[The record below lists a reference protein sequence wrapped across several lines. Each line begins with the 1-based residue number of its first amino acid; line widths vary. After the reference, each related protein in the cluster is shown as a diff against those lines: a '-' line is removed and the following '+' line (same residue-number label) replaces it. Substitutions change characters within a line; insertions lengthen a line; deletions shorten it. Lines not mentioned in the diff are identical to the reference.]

1 MARIVGHLPVA
12 ELEARYRA
20 ARDATEARHFQAIRL
35 LAQGR
40 TFLEVAEVLAFV
52 PRWVEQL
59 AARYNASGPEAL
71 GDQRRRN
78 GRAATLLTEEVL
90 SALAERVRTPPE
102 DGGLWSG
109 PKVAAWIARH
119 LGLAAVH
126 PQRGWEAL
134 QRIGWSPQAPRP
146 RHARAAGPEEQ
157 AAFRGA
163 RGGGRA
169 SQGGA
174 SGPARRGLGRGR
186 APPRPEAGPAAGL
199 GAGGPAA
206 DRPRPSP
213 LPVAPRGRLRAA
225 DQRRDGLVSRD
236 RPVEALLRGAAR
248 RLRPADRCGPKAP
261 HRPRA
266 RQCRLAWPRGPRC
279 ARRDQPGVP
288 APLYSGIAARRAS
301 LAVGRRGGRQHAFRH
316 AGRAPCRRR
325 RALPTARRRHHQAT
339 HRLPLVAQAEHAEL
353 ISRSWYEIGG
363 RCGSAAHQ
371 CRCAA
376 PIAEPATKAA
386 RVSSIRTEPPPTV

>member
-40 TFLEVAEVLAFV
+40 TLLEVAEVLAFV

-59 AARYNASGPEAL
+59 AAGYNAFGPEAL

-134 QRIGWSPQAPRP
+134 KRIGWSPQAPRP
-146 RHARAAGPEEQ
+146 RHARAATPEEQ
-157 AAFRGA
+157 AAFRG
-163 RGGGRA
+163 G
-169 SQGGA
+169 S
-174 SGPARRGLGRGR
+174 
-186 APPRPEAGPAAGL
+186 
-199 GAGGPAA
+199 
-206 DRPRPSP
+206 
-213 LPVAPRGRLRAA
+213 
-225 DQRRDGLVSRD
+225 
-236 RPVEALLRGAAR
+236 
-248 RLRPADRCGPKAP
+248 
-261 HRPRA
+261 
-266 RQCRLAWPRGPRC
+266 
-279 ARRDQPGVP
+279 
-288 APLYSGIAARRAS
+288 
-301 LAVGRRGGRQHAFRH
+301 
-316 AGRAPCRRR
+316 RRR
-325 RALPTARRRHHQAT
+325 SRKPRRRIRT
-339 HRLPLVAQAEHAEL
+339 GP
-353 ISRSWYEIGG
+353 SRSGT
-363 RCGSAAHQ
+363 RTSTASA
-371 CRCAA
+371 
-376 PIAEPATKAA
+376 
-386 RVSSIRTEPPPTV
+386 